1 VIILEVATP
10 PVQLIDYAGS
20 CQTSDGWFSDLAN
33 RPTST
38 ALLFILAGT
47 IPVGSFNDCALVVG
61 TLYDRA
67 LVDWLGWTTS
77 RERSANVTVSA
88 FHDCTRVG

>member
-1 VIILEVATP
+1 MIILEVATP

-20 CQTSDGWFSDLAN
+20 CQTGDGWFSDLAN

-38 ALLFILAGT
+38 ALLFILACT

-61 TLYDRA
+61 TFYDRA
-67 LVDWLGWTTS
+67 LVDC
-77 RERSANVTVSA
+77 VSK
-88 FHDCTRVG
+88 T